1 MKKFYLF
8 KKGDM
13 RIKKRWL
20 LMLALFVIALSIWAW
35 QEADSLNRNGSD
47 TDKTDNR
54 NNNEAGERDK
64 NLAMFALELNRSLT
78 GAEEAELKDR
88 VDWLG
93 WLDGKTLLIRAGADQ
108 SYALQNLPYIKNIA
122 AYLPEHKI
130 PADLRNTPDN
140 FVGENGKDTSTPN
153 TAPVV
158 LTVTLAEPGDKAN
171 VKNLVESLDGRVL
184 DGADGRGRF
193 LRVEL
198 PVFAVDEL
206 AASPGV
212 MYIEK
217 YNPPELLNDRVRDIV
232 VARPLAIS
240 KFITADGLTGKGQ
253 TIGLA
258 DSGLDTGSMGN
269 LHPDLESVPGKKPRV
284 IMLKS
289 WAGVETPAD
298 VSGHGTHMAGT
309 LVGSGKAS
317 EGKYTGVASGASLY
331 FQGIVDKNQ
340 NPAPPLDLKEL
351 FEPAY
356 QAGVRVHVNGWGKKQ
371 NSYVSS
377 TVQVDEFVRSHP
389 DFLAIFG
396 AGNSGAQE
404 GSITAQANSKN
415 ALVVGASISPRPA
428 FENEIRSSGE
438 VASFSSRGPTGD
450 GRIKP
455 EMVAPG
461 TSVISTAS
469 RLIKGNLAGR
479 PDYTIM
485 QGTSMAT
492 AVTGGAAALLRQYF
506 EEYTSYSDPS
516 AALMKATLINGA
528 RRLEQEPAAAGFGL
542 LDIGGTIMALQND
555 LYEVI
560 DDNAGLAGGANVSY
574 EKKVTHSGAPL
585 KVTLAWTD
593 PAASPG
599 ARSAL
604 VNNLDLEVTGPDGVK
619 YYGNDFDYKGVRDI
633 RNNVEQVY
641 IPAPAPGTY
650 IVVVRGSSVQQDASP
665 AKGVNQ
671 DYALVYGQPLARE
684 TVSDSNRGEVNLAG
698 KGQLV
703 LPEDTIAAV
712 DNRLLFDSEKLP
724 AGAELYL
731 VGPPDNLE
739 PAYAVGRTFQV
750 SGIKALV
757 EDGRTILVRINE
769 EYREGGYAIDACAR
783 DALTIGGYVVQE
795 GQVISPGVSV
805 TAGINPYTQ
814 TIWHADITG
823 REITGVLT
831 GVDRQ
836 NRCIKLLDNQ
846 EVYTLAKE
854 AVISFADI
862 VVDGDSADLPFGAST
877 SAELENLAPGMPV
890 QITLGSDG
898 QIYHLVVNRH
908 VAVGRVVSVQP
919 ASGNVTLSSGGS
931 YHVMQGINL
940 DRDRISTGLKDIK
953 EGELVIL
960 DLVPNTTEVLNLSA
974 YSDVIYGRV
983 IYAEKDTLYLMDNAR
998 GFINLQFGTESQVFR
1013 WGLAT
1018 GTSILT
1024 PGQWVRVITSP
1035 ASQEVWRV
1043 DIADAADKIATT
1055 LEEYVPGKGI
1065 KLADGGVYQLS
1076 NASVVTKNDWPVQP
1090 GDLVPGEQVK
1100 VIPLYGPEG
1109 EKIVALLEA
1118 QTRRDVK
1125 PPELTI
1131 VSTIPF
1137 EDFSLISGHTTAT
1150 RLYTVYPDGIR
1161 QDVEFSES
1169 GDFYYPV
1176 KAGEAENISLVAVDE
1191 DTGGVAGLQLS
1202 LPRLQK
1208 GYTDIDGHWGE
1219 VDIRNLVSRGMLK
1232 GYPDGSFKPDRA
1244 VSRVE
1249 FTALVTRL
1257 IGVGSSTEEL
1267 PYKDA
1272 EAIPYWARGAVALA
1286 YSRDLIGGYQDNTFR
1301 SNDHITREEAAVLLV
1316 RIYDTIN
1323 GVPKGLPP
1331 AAIYNDQGSISAWAL
1346 QDVRKARALG
1356 LLFGKPGNL
1365 FAPKDYITRAE
1376 TASALNHLLYKITQ
1390 EKKEG

>member
-1 MKKFYLF
+1 
-8 KKGDM
+8 M

-108 SYALQNLPYIKNIA
+108 THALQNLPYIKNIA
-122 AYLPEHKI
+122 AYLPEQKI
-130 PADLRNTPDN
+130 PADLRNTPD
-140 FVGENGKDTSTPN
+140 DYTSTPN
-153 TAPVV
+153 VAPVV
-158 LTVTLAEPGDKAN
+158 VTVTLAEPGDKAS
-171 VKNLVESLDGRVL
+171 VKNLIESLDGRVL
-184 DGADGRGRF
+184 DGADGMGRF

-232 VARPLAIS
+232 GARPLAIS
-240 KFITADGLTGKGQ
+240 KFITANGLTGKGQ

-317 EGKYTGVASGASLY
+317 EGKYTGVAPGASLY
-331 FQGIVDKNQ
+331 FQGIVDENQ
-340 NPAPPLDLKEL
+340 NLAPPLDLKEL
-351 FEPAY
+351 FVPAY
-356 QAGVRVHVNGWGKKQ
+356 QAGVRIHVNGWGNKKK

-377 TVQVDEFVRSHP
+377 TAQVDEFVRNHS
-389 DFLAIFG
+389 DFLIIFG
-396 AGNSGAQE
+396 AGNSGTNE
-404 GSITAQANSKN
+404 GSITAEANSKN

-428 FENEIRSSGE
+428 FENEIRDSGE
-438 VASFSSRGPTGD
+438 AASFSSRGPTGD

-455 EMVAPG
+455 ELVTPG
-461 TSVISTAS
+461 TSVISAAS
-469 RLIKGNLAGR
+469 RLIEGNLAGR
-479 PDYTIM
+479 PDYTMM

-506 EEYTSYSDPS
+506 EEYTGYSDPS

-542 LDIGGTIMALQND
+542 LDIGNTVMALQND
-555 LYEVI
+555 LYKVV
-560 DDNAGLAGGANVSY
+560 DDNAGLDGGASVTY
-574 EKKVTHSGAPL
+574 RMEITHSGAPL
-585 KVTLAWTD
+585 KTTLAWTD
-593 PAASPG
+593 PAAAPG
-599 ARSAL
+599 ARLAL
-604 VNNLDLEVTGPDGVK
+604 VNDLDLEVTGPDGVK
-619 YYGNDFDYKGVRDI
+619 YYGNDFDNKGVRDSK
-633 RNNVEQVY
+633 NNVEQVY
-641 IPAPAPGTY
+641 ISAPAPGTY
-650 IVVVRGSSVQQDASP
+650 KVVVRGSSVQQDASP

-684 TVSDSNRGEVNLAG
+684 TVSDSSEGVVNLAD

-712 DNRLLFDSEKLP
+712 DNRLLADSEKLP

-731 VGPPDNLE
+731 VGPPDKPEL
-739 PAYAVGRTFQV
+739 AYAVGRTCQA
-750 SGIKALV
+750 SGVKALV

-846 EVYTLAKE
+846 EVYALAKE

-1013 WGLAT
+1013 WGMAT

-1035 ASQEVWRV
+1035 ATQEVWRV

-1065 KLADGGVYQLS
+1065 KLADGEVYQLS

-1090 GDLVPGEQVK
+1090 GDLVPGEQIK

-1118 QTRRDVK
+1118 QTRRGVN

-1208 GYTDIDGHWGE
+1208 GFTDIDGHWSE

-1244 VSRVE
+1244 VSRLE
-1249 FTALVTRL
+1249 FTVLVTRL
-1257 IGVGSSTEEL
+1257 AGAGSSTVEL

-1272 EAIPYWARGAVALA
+1272 EAIPRWARSAVALA
-1286 YSRDLIGGYQDNTFR
+1286 YSRDLVMGYEDDTFR
-1301 SNDHITREEAAVLLV
+1301 PNDYITREEAAVLLV
-1316 RIYDTIN
+1316 RILETIN
-1323 GVPKGLPP
+1323 GDPEGLPRP
-1331 AAIYNDQGSISAWAL
+1331 SPYDDQGSISVWAL
-1346 QDVRKARALG
+1346 QDVRKARAIG
-1356 LLFGKPGNL
+1356 LLSGKPGNL
-1365 FAPKDYITRAE
+1365 FTPKDYITRAE
-1376 TASALNHLLYKITQ
+1376 TAAALNHLLYKITQ
-1390 EKKEG
+1390 EKKEGQ